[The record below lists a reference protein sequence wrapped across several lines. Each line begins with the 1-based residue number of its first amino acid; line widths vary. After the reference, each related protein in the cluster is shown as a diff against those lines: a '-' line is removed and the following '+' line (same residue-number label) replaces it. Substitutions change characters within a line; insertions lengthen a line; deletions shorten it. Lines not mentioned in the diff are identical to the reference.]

1 MPYEVKLDIF
11 EGPLDLLLH
20 LIEKNEVSISDIPI
34 ASITTQYLETIESMR
49 SLNLELAGEYLVMAS
64 YLTHIKSQMLLPTS
78 VTDDGAPIDETYDP
92 RAELVA
98 HLLEYRRY
106 KSIVAELVAMPLLAR
121 DVFHREFGEPIPDSQ
136 GRSPLNMDVNELLTI
151 FKGLLERQEP
161 KMLMEIKNEPVSIR
175 EKVEEIVNK
184 LQRHRWLSFGALFSE
199 DFSRS
204 NFVVTFL
211 ALLEV
216 VKIGLARIYQE
227 APFGSIVISR
237 R

>member
-34 ASITTQYLETIESMR
+34 ASITRQYLDTIETMK
-49 SLNLELAGEYLVMAS
+49 LMNLELAGEYLVMAS
-64 YLTHIKSQMLLPTS
+64 YLAHIKSRMLLPDPKI
-78 VTDDGAPIDETYDP
+78 DDLESLDEDEDP

-106 KSIVAELVAMPLLAR
+106 KTIAGELGVMPLLGRDVFQRETSELSMDVKGHSPLTMDVQELVAVITKLLKR
-121 DVFHREFGEPIPDSQ
+121 KEP
-136 GRSPLNMDVNELLTI
+136 E
-151 FKGLLERQEP
+151 
-161 KMLMEIKNEPVSIR
+161 MLMEIKNEPVSIR
-175 EKVEEIVNK
+175 EKIEEIINR
-184 LQRHRWLSFGALFSE
+184 LQKHQWLSFGALFSE
-199 DFSRS
+199 DFSKG
-204 NFVVTFL
+204 NIVVTFL

-216 VKIGLARIYQE
+216 VKSGVARIYQE
-227 APFGSIVISR
+227 TPFGSIVISR